1 METEKTISPK
11 VIYKEKDVLGLDEPN
26 TQLTKPASKPN
37 RLFLGIGL
45 VVLAIYIV
53 YRLFKHFQ

>member
-1 METEKTISPK
+1 METEKTIAPE
-11 VIYKEKDVLGLDEPN
+11 VIYKEKDVLGLDEPK
-26 TQLTKPASKPN
+26 TGLTKPAKPN

-53 YRLFKHFQ
+53 YRLFRHFH